1 MPSVN
6 TYLDDAVG
14 QCIGQG
20 QHGGVDQVVPFS
32 GEVLM
37 RPASCV
43 NRRRVGLYGVIG
55 KAASDALTMCHRFR
69 CTRRKPPEHA
79 KLIPSHSPSAC
90 WGTLNRY
97 QGISTRESVTRGFV
111 SSPLDQSSR
120 YSIRFVTEGMAL
132 CTFIR
137 WLHPPCL
144 EHARRAVVAR
154 AGCRHHLQ
162 ATR

>member
-32 GEVLM
+32 GEVLV

-55 KAASDALTMCHRFR
+55 LAASDALTMCHRFR

-79 KLIPSHSPSAC
+79 KLIPSHSASAC
-90 WGTLNRY
+90 WGTLNRC
-97 QGISTRESVTRGFV
+97 QGISTGESVTLGFV
-111 SSPLDQSSR
+111 TSPLDQI
-120 YSIRFVTEGMAL
+120 SIRNGGNGPLHVYSLAPPTMPRTRKEG
-132 CTFIR
+132 
-137 WLHPPCL
+137 
-144 EHARRAVVAR
+144 
-154 AGCRHHLQ
+154 GCGKGRMP
-162 ATR
+162 ASSPSDTIV